1 MLKKTEALVC
11 NLQLGVKSMN
21 KMFTSLVTIGLGAAA
36 YNMAQRNNL
45 MNGRKM
51 KKMRKRISKAIS

>member
-1 MLKKTEALVC
+1 
-11 NLQLGVKSMN
+11 MN